1 MKSRLTPRELAGYFD
16 QTLLKAYATAEDIIS
31 FCREAKRYGFKSV
44 MVNPSQIA
52 RCREILVGSDVMIGT
67 VVGFPLGQMTVE
79 SKLYEAEDAISR
91 GADEIDYVINIGE
104 AKSGNFDYIEDEM
117 ARMTELCHSHGR
129 AIKVIFENCYL
140 NENEK
145 RALCA
150 VARRV
155 RPDFIKTST
164 GFGTP
169 ASDIAVGATVEDIKL
184 MHSEIDGMAEVK
196 AAGGVRTLAE
206 AIAVIEAGATRIGTS
221 AGAKIIEELTASLKA

>member
-1 MKSRLTPRELAGYFD
+1 MGITLTERELAGYFD
-16 QTLLKAYATAEDIIS
+16 QTLLKAFATADDIIK
-31 FCREAKRYGFKSV
+31 FCREAKEYGFKSV

-52 RCREILVGSDVMIGT
+52 RCREVLAGSEVMIGT

-79 SKLYEAEDAISR
+79 AKLFEATDAIER

-117 ARMTELCHSHGR
+117 RRLTELCHSHGR
-129 AIKVIFENCYL
+129 AVKVIFENCYL
-140 NENEK
+140 NDGEK
-145 RALCA
+145 KALCE

-169 ASDIAVGATVEDIKL
+169 AAGVAVGATVSDIAL
-184 MHSEIDGMAEVK
+184 MHSEIDGKAEVK

-221 AGAKIIEELTASLKA
+221 AGAKIIDELRLSLKA